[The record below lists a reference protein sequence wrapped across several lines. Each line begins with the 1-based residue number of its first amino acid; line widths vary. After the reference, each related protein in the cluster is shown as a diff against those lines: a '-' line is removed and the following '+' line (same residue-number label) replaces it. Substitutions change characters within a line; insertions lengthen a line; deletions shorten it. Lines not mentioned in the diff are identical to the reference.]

1 MWLEIIKIICRIGV
15 FFLLS
20 FGLSLVGTRLAI
32 KLLPLIGLIDQPGGR
47 HIHKKPVP
55 RGGGVAVFIAF
66 FISFTAYMVLH
77 GSNIRFFFRL
87 FIPGSALALLGFLDD
102 KYDIPAWIKLLVQIA
117 CGIAVY
123 FISPFSIE
131 FFGYEFSWIFAL
143 IFTVI
148 WVVII
153 INAFN
158 LIDGLDGL
166 ASGVSAISAV
176 CLCCWFFINGHRQ
189 EEMIVMLILAGSCL
203 GFLRYNFYPAKIFLG
218 DVGST
223 FIGFVFAV
231 TGLSSIDRAA
241 TATSLL
247 VPVLAVGVPVFD
259 VVLAVWR
266 RVVRKLL
273 NPQNKGIM
281 EGDQDHLHHRLY
293 RYSGKQKSTAYSVY
307 LLALALAA
315 IGICFVMIKKYEP
328 GVAFLLLL
336 VSIILSIRHL
346 AIPEII
352 DSARLIETGIAKPR
366 RGLLFNMF
374 HPLIDLVAIVASVWI
389 SATVLDVKLTQIGF
403 LCLVVPV
410 FLSLCFSRA
419 YHIYWLRSAIGDYYH
434 LVLVLLV
441 GISLSLLTLFLVTP
455 EIVYNMERVGRLLPA
470 TMLFAMLC
478 VGFIGMERFMI
489 CYAERFWLYK
499 LMLSRMVASGK
510 SVKTVIY
517 GGGLF
522 CRLFI
527 SCHYTISFDKPV
539 HYQIIGILDDDP
551 ALKNLRVYGFPVLG
565 TSKSIEEVYE
575 RHHFSCLVIAFRFI
589 SDETLAQ
596 LRDFCRE
603 KEIELRIF
611 QIEEKSA
618 DTVRPTP
625 EIYY

>member
-1 MWLEIIKIICRIGV
+1 MWLEITQIICRVGI

-20 FGLSLVGTRLAI
+20 LGLSLAGTSLAI
-32 KLLPLIGLIDQPGGR
+32 RLLPLIGLMDQPGGR

-66 FISFTAYMVLH
+66 FISFAAYMILF
-77 GSNIRFFFRL
+77 GSNTRFFFRL

-117 CGIAVY
+117 CGVAVY
-123 FISPFSIE
+123 FISPFTVE
-131 FFGYEFSWIFAL
+131 FFGINFNWIFAL
-143 IFTVI
+143 IFTVL

-218 DVGST
+218 DTGST

-247 VPVLAVGVPVFD
+247 VPILAVGVPVFD

-281 EGDQDHLHHRLY
+281 EGDQDHLHHRLF
-293 RYSGKQKSTAYSVY
+293 RSSGKQKKTAYSVY
-307 LLALALAA
+307 LLALALAGL
-315 IGICFVMIKKYEP
+315 GICFVMLKKYEP

-336 VSIILSIRHL
+336 VSIILSIRHF

-352 DSARLIETGIAKPR
+352 DSARLIETGIARPR

-374 HPLIDLVAIVASVWI
+374 HPLIDLVAIVAVTFI
-389 SATVLDVKLTQIGF
+389 TTVVVDIKLSQIGY
-403 LCLVVPV
+403 LCIVVPV
-410 FLSLCFSRA
+410 FVVLCFSRV
-419 YHIYWLRSAIGDYYH
+419 YRIYWLRTAIGDYYH
-434 LVLVLLV
+434 LALVLLV
-441 GISLSLLTLFLVTP
+441 GICLSLLTLYLVVP
-455 EIVYNMERVGRLLPA
+455 EAIYNLERVGRLLPA
-470 TMLFAMLC
+470 TMLFALLC
-478 VGFIGMERFMI
+478 IGLIGMERFVI

-499 LMLSRMVASGK
+499 LMLSRMVASGN

-527 SCHYTISFDKPV
+527 SYHYTVSFDKPV

-551 ALKNLRVYGFPVLG
+551 TLKNLRVYGFPVLG
-565 TSKSIEEVYE
+565 TSGEIADIYE

-589 SDETLAQ
+589 SDETLAD
-596 LRDFCRE
+596 LREFCRQ
-603 KEIELRIF
+603 KNIELRFF
-611 QIEEKSA
+611 QVEEKA
-618 DTVRPTP
+618 VAVDT
-625 EIYY
+625 IDA